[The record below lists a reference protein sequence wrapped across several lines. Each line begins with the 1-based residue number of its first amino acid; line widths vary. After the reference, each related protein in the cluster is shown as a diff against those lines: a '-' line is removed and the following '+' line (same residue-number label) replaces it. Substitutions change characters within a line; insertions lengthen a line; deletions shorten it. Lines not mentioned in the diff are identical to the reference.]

1 MLSATGSAV
10 EWMINKMAS
19 YSLVELQSDAFSINP
34 VIHMRLYGRLTVQER
49 QKSFSDAMNLIS
61 KSMAHAK
68 IMENGKAEDWVF
80 ERQIIFHIQA
90 CCRYLKGAAQFFAL
104 YDAQNDRA
112 LSMSAIVMA
121 FLRHGKMKD
130 SEELSRKA
138 IEQMAAL
145 YGQEHPKT
153 LLAIHALAATYFSQK
168 RWNEAEELLTYTI
181 KSSKKLVGY
190 ENSLT
195 QSCLVY
201 LSRVYSEHGRW
212 NEAEEVA
219 MLAVETNKRVFG
231 QGHPYTLHS
240 VDNIATIYSNHG
252 RLKEAEEIGTQVVE
266 LAMTVLGREH
276 PLTLIYTHNLAI
288 AYKSQGQI
296 VKAITMMEQIA
307 RTRSRVLGEDDPFTK
322 NSVIDLSRWRAE
334 VREMCAN
341 FSELSG
347 YHGTNI
353 RPLRPCQTNTNW
365 IT

>member
-49 QKSFSDAMNLIS
+49 QKILLDAMNLIG
-61 KSMAHAK
+61 KSMSH
-68 IMENGKAEDWVF
+68 IKAIESRKTEDWVF
-80 ERQIIFHIQA
+80 ERQIMFHIQA
-90 CCRYLKGAAQFFAL
+90 CWQYMKGEAQLFAL
-104 YDAQNDRA
+104 YDAQNDWA
-112 LSMSAIVMA
+112 LSMSTIAMA
-121 FLRHGKMKD
+121 FLRHGKSKD

-138 IEQMAAL
+138 IEQIAAL

-153 LLAIHALAATYFSQK
+153 LHAMYVLAATYISQK
-168 RWNEAEELLTYTI
+168 RWNEAEELLTYMI
-181 KSSKKLVGY
+181 KSSKKLFGY

-201 LSRVYSEHGRW
+201 LSSVYSEHGRW
-212 NEAEEVA
+212 NEAEEIA

-240 VDNIATIYSNHG
+240 VQNIAIIYFNHG
-252 RLKEAEEIGTQVVE
+252 RLKEAEEFGTQVVE
-266 LAMTVLGREH
+266 LAMTLFGREH
-276 PLTLIYTHNLAI
+276 PWTLACTNNLAI
-288 AYKSQGQI
+288 MYKSQGQI
-296 VKAITMMEQIA
+296 VKAITMMEQTA
-307 RTRSRVLGEDDPFTK
+307 RTKSRVLGEDNPYTK
-322 NSVIDLSRWRAE
+322 NSVIDLSLWRAE

-353 RPLRPCQTNTNW
+353 RPLRPCQTDTNW